1 MNLEYIRKHIDNN
14 GIKHT
19 WVADRLEI
27 SKSYLSLILSGTRT
41 APRWFE
47 IKITKIL
54 KINNKGVTN
63 EQRKSDL

>member
-1 MNLEYIRKHIDNN
+1 MEMNHIRQYIDEN

-19 WVADRLEI
+19 WVADRLHI

-41 APRWFE
+41 APQWFE
-47 IKITKIL
+47 ERINKIL
-54 KINNKGVTN
+54 KIKKGETN